1 MAQQSE
7 SELFVKTGH
16 ERARTRQTAG
26 EHGLAIQFA
35 RTDPRK
41 YSSAVRSVDHWNKLP
56 EKKRASPSGESFKR
70 RLTGH
75 DE

>member
-7 SELFVKTGH
+7 RH

-26 EHGLAIQFA
+26 GHGLAIQFA
-35 RTDPRK
+35 RTNPRK
-41 YSSAVRSVDHWNKLP
+41 YSSAIRSVKHWNKLT
-56 EKKRASPSGESFKR
+56 EKVRASPSGEAFKR
-70 RLTGH
+70 RLKGH